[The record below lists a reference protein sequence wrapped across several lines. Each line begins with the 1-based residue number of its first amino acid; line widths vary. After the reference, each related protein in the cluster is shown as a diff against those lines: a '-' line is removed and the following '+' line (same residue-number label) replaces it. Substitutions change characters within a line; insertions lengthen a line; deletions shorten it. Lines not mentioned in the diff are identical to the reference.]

1 MNKHNTKYTNLLS
14 IIFVFNIALVLDA
27 FILKDFH
34 FEYEGK
40 ISITDIIG
48 LIVTI
53 VLALYIAHVV
63 EEGRE
68 KEKAI
73 ESIIGDMIQS
83 LLAECDEIQHAVYEN
98 HLSYSQASSFS
109 KKIYQTCLNISN
121 IMQRANF
128 VCYEADR
135 LIKKLSSVS
144 PLNRILTTITDR
156 SEDPL
161 DYLEVSNSI
170 ICDISPVRVCKIQKK
185 IANIKKDLYSLWAE
199 INLQ

>member
-1 MNKHNTKYTNLLS
+1 MYKHNTKYATILS
-14 IIFVFNIALVLDA
+14 IIFVLIIALLLDA

-48 LIVTI
+48 LFVTI

-98 HLSYSQASSFS
+98 HLNYSQASSFS

-128 VCYEADR
+128 VCCEADR

-144 PLNRILTTITDR
+144 PLNKLLTTIMDK

-170 ICDISPVRVCKIQKK
+170 ICDISPVRVSKIQKK
-185 IANIKKDLYSLWAE
+185 IAYIKRDLYSLWAE